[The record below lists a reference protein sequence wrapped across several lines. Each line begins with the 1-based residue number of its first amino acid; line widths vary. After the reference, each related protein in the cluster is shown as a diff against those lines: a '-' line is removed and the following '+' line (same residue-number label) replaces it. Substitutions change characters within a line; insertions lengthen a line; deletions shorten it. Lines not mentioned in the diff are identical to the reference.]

1 MILKLFNR
9 EKKNV
14 EGSAKVRV
22 KKDFSSKANGKI
34 IFLLGFLTLLLL
46 ILIIKLF
53 YLQVIVSDDY
63 TRVALRQIT
72 RTEELTSER
81 GIIYDRN
88 NKELAVNIA
97 AADCYYNM
105 DPDLTTPN
113 DEESDEDFQARVQRE
128 HESNAEEI
136 AKITGVDAEELL
148 SKMQGDKVVKLIT
161 DVGRNQTLELR
172 DASINRVS
180 LEDKVKR
187 SYPYNNLGSHII
199 GFVNDQN
206 IGQYGIESEYDSVL
220 SGISGKNFKYRQGGG
235 GRIPL
240 TEQET
245 FAPKAGLFLSLNM
258 DVNIEQYAQDAA
270 REAKERFSAE
280 KVSIIVQDTKTG
292 EILAMA
298 NADDYNLN
306 APRDP
311 QTETQKEEWAML
323 TDEERSQIWFKN
335 WRNFAVNDLYE
346 PGSTFKL
353 ITAAAAIEAGVSWPD
368 KQYNCIGTIT
378 DIPGVKIG
386 CTCNIRGY
394 KTLRQAIEQSC
405 NISFVQLGREMGRD
419 LMEKYIR
426 AFGFGERTGVDLP
439 AEEVGKVPSV
449 DRIGPAELAT
459 LSYGHGIAVTPIQI
473 VNAVSTIANGGYLNT
488 PHVAENIMDAEGNV
502 IETIKPET
510 KRQVISKS
518 TSDTMCNLMERVV
531 KYGTG
536 KRAAVDGYRVGGKT
550 GTANMV
556 GDNGMYAKG
565 KYVASFVGVAPINDP
580 QITVLVIVKD
590 PKNLTHGGT
599 VAAPYASY
607 VIEKTLTYLKVP
619 RTESI
624 NKNNDEDIVR
634 VPDVRNLLLQDAGK
648 MLVTNGLKFNVITE
662 EYSTMSVV
670 RTQSVEPNT
679 YVKKGTIVDL
689 TVQGNENKFVVMPDI
704 IGKTKDEA
712 TSILKEM
719 KLEYNAIGDGLV
731 ESQSPSAGSRLEP
744 NTEIELKLSQSE
756 VGEDEL
762 ITKSSD
768 EKPLVKESTGK
779 ETTD

>member
-1 MILKLFNR
+1 MILKLFNKD
-9 EKKNV
+9 KKNV
-14 EGSAKVRV
+14 EESAKVRV
-22 KKDFSSKANGKI
+22 KKDFSSKTNRKI
-34 IFLLGFLTLLLL
+34 IFLLGFLALLLL

-53 YLQVIVSDDY
+53 YLQVIVSDEY

-72 RTEELTSER
+72 RTEELISER

-88 NKELAVNIA
+88 NKELAVNIST
-97 AADCYYNM
+97 ADCYYNM
-105 DPDLTTPN
+105 DPDLTTKN
-113 DEESDEDFQARVQRE
+113 KGESDEDLKARIQRE
-128 HESNAEEI
+128 HEANAAEI
-136 AKITGVDAEELL
+136 ARISGVNEEELL
-148 SKMQGDKVVKLIT
+148 EKMQGDKVVKLIS
-161 DVGRNQTLELR
+161 DLGRGQTLELR
-172 DASINRVS
+172 DAAINRVS

-187 SYPYNNLGSHII
+187 SYPYNNLGSHVI
-199 GFVNDQN
+199 GFVNDEN

-270 REAKERFSAE
+270 REAKDRFSAE

-292 EILAMA
+292 AIMAMA

-306 APRDP
+306 EPRDP
-311 QTETQKEEWAML
+311 QTEAQKEKWAEL
-323 TDEERSQIWFKN
+323 TNEERVEIWFKN

-353 ITAAAAIEAGVSWPD
+353 ITAAAAIESGVTWPD

-394 KTLRQAIEQSC
+394 KTLGQAMEQSC

-419 LMEKYIR
+419 LMSDYIK

-439 AEEVGKVPSV
+439 AEESGKVPSV

-459 LSYGHGIAVTPIQI
+459 LSYGHGIAVTPLQLI
-473 VNAVSTIANGGYLNT
+473 NAVSTIANGGYLNT
-488 PHVAENIMDAEGNV
+488 PHVAEHIIDAEGNV

-518 TSDTMCNLMERVV
+518 TSDTMLSLMERVV
-531 KYGTG
+531 KVGTG
-536 KRAAVDGYRVGGKT
+536 KRAAVEGYRVGGKT

-607 VIEKTLTYLKVP
+607 VIDKTLTYLKVP

-624 NKNNDEDIVR
+624 NKNTDDDVVR

-648 MLVTNGLKFNVITE
+648 MLVTSGLKFNVITE

-670 RTQSVEPNT
+670 STQSVEPGT
-679 YVKKGTIVDL
+679 YLNKGTIIDL
-689 TVQGNENKFVVMPDI
+689 TVEGTEDGFDVMPDLV
-704 IGKTKDEA
+704 GKTKTEA

-719 KLEYNAIGDGLV
+719 KLEYNAIGDGIV
-731 ESQSPSAGSRLEP
+731 ESQTPKAGSKLEP
-744 NTEIELKLSQSE
+744 NDEIELKLSE
-756 VGEDEL
+756 IETNEDEL

-768 EKPLVKESTGK
+768 KKPLVKEPTGGD
-779 ETTD
+779 TTD